1 MSHLSLLFASRSLTQ
16 PFLLR
21 QNKIFEPSGEKRGNQ
36 STSSPFVICF
46 TSEPSVFMVKRSW
59 LPTRELDQTMMPLAF
74 WPTAFIAACS
84 DASTA
89 SSSPCGGRPIIVEQP
104 ANEKQLAAIEVIS
117 NRGLFMFP

>member
-36 STSSPFVICF
+36 STSSPWVICF
-46 TSEPSVFMVKRSW
+46 TSEPSVFIVKRSW
-59 LPTRELDQTMMPLAF
+59 LPTRELDQTMRPLAF

-84 DASTA
+84 EASTA
-89 SSSPCGGRPIIVEQP
+89 SSSPCGGRPSIVEQP
-104 ANEKQLAAIEVIS
+104 APSSESASAQTAIEV
-117 NRGLFMFP
+117 NRDTR